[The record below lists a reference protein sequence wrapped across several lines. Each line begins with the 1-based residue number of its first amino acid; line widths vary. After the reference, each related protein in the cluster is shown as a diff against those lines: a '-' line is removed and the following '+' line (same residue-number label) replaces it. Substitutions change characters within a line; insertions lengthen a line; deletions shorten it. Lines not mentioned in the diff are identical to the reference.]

1 MDACDQTT
9 QRPTVPQRNVL
20 EGAAV
25 SYTNGTMASGAIV
38 MHQSQQATAVL
49 MHSFFFLVSHYILLI
64 RLLYFSFRTF
74 ICYLDNHTSPPSLIC
89 VHSTQLVEKVRIV
102 PLLVGLSGE
111 KLECSGQCFRRI
123 PIMKIVQLICQVIV
137 SFIGCS

>member
-1 MDACDQTT
+1 MPAIRQHSS
-9 QRPTVPQRNVL
+9 RSVPQRNVL
-20 EGAAV
+20 EGTAV
-25 SYTNGTMASGAIV
+25 SYTNRTMASGAIV

-49 MHSFFFLVSHYILLI
+49 MHSFFSRFPLYTL
-64 RLLYFSFRTF
+64 RLLHFSFRKFTS
-74 ICYLDNHTSPPSLIC
+74 YLENHTSPPSLIY
-89 VHSTQLVEKVRIV
+89 VHSTQLVENVCIV
-102 PLLVGLSGE
+102 LLLVGLSGE